1 MEILIYSTPTCGYC
15 RRAKQWLTEK
25 GREFEEIMLDNQD
38 AISRFKEDCPGKT
51 SVPQIL
57 INGELVNGGYQGLI
71 KTDL

>member
-25 GREFEEIMLDNQD
+25 GQEFEEIMLDNQD
-38 AISRFKEDCPGKT
+38 AITRFKEDCPNKT

-57 INGELVNGGYQGLI
+57 IDGVLLEGGYTALI
-71 KTDL
+71 KTNL